1 MINRNDNT
9 DAFPLKWPEG
19 RPRTDRFRRERS
31 RFNTSFGKARDSLM
45 SSLRLLGARNIVLS
59 TNIPLRGDGLPYA
72 NTGPV
77 SDPGVAVYF
86 TYKKNQ
92 MCFACDRW
100 DRVQDNTQAIRH
112 TIEALRGIARWGTGD
127 MMEAA
132 FQGFTALPSP
142 DHIRDWREVLG
153 FKRDE
158 RPSAEQIERAYK
170 QLRSRHHPDKGG
182 NAELFNDVQVAY
194 EKAVNQFK
202 AD

>member
-1 MINRNDNT
+1 MMRNTDNS
-9 DAFPLKWPEG
+9 DAFPLKWPDG
-19 RPRTDRFRRERS
+19 RPRTDRYRRERS
-31 RFNTSFGKARDSLM
+31 RFNVGFGKARDSLM
-45 SSLRLLGARNIVLS
+45 QSLRLLGARHVVLS

-72 NTGPV
+72 NTGSV

-86 TYKKNQ
+86 TYKGNQ

-100 DRVQDNTQAIRH
+100 DRVQDNCQAVHH

-132 FQGFTALPSP
+132 FQGFTALPAP
-142 DHIRDWREVLG
+142 DSVRNWREVLG
-153 FKRDE
+153 IKGE
-158 RPSAEQIERAYK
+158 RPTIDQIEKAYK

-182 NAELFNDVQVAY
+182 DPELFHEVQSAY
-194 EKAVNQFK
+194 EKAIAQFV